1 MMDSKRY
8 TEVASLMLKGQV
20 YATQDDVFIG
30 DTSLVKTIA
39 LLGTKYIENGKIRIV
54 IMEEEK

>member
-8 TEVASLMLKGQV
+8 TEIASLMLKGQV
-20 YATQDDVFIG
+20 YATQDDVFIDG
-30 DTSLVKTIA
+30 MSLVKTVA

>member
-8 TEVASLMLKGQV
+8 TEVAALMLKGRV
-20 YATQDDVFIG
+20 YATQDDLLIDG
-30 DTSLVKTIA
+30 TSLVKTVA

>member
-8 TEVASLMLKGQV
+8 TEIASLMLKGQV
-20 YATQDDVFIG
+20 YATQDDVFIDG
-30 DTSLVKTIA
+30 TSLMKTIA
-39 LLGTKYIENGKIRIV
+39 LLGTKYIGNGKIRIV

>member
-8 TEVASLMLKGQV
+8 TEVASLMLKGRV

>member
-8 TEVASLMLKGQV
+8 TEVASLMLRGSI
-20 YATQDDVFIG
+20 YTSRG
-30 DTSLVKTIA
+30 DLLVDGTSLMKMIA
-39 LLGTKYIENGKIRIV
+39 LLGTKYIESGKIRIV

>member
-8 TEVASLMLKGQV
+8 TEIASLMLRGSI
-20 YATQDDVFIG
+20 YASRG
-30 DTSLVKTIA
+30 DLLIDGTSLMKTIA